1 MGTALKETIRP
12 RVIISQQQDS
22 ITNQQRQDLAIN
34 QQRKGLAVNQQRQG
48 LAINQQQGL
57 ETNQQRQGLVINHPT
72 INQQQGLVINQQR
85 KGLAINQQRQGL
97 AINPPTINQQQG
109 LAINHLTIILQHQDS
124 VTKQQ
129 ITKQKQ
135 QGSATNQTTFK
146 NKDLMHRG
154 IQQLRDLAI
163 NLREMMNQLD
173 PQNLKVTNK
182 MGFNQISSKAS
193 VNSHCWDKKKKKI
206 PSNQINPRTC
216 LVIQTLKIH

>member
-1 MGTALKETIRP
+1 MGTALKETIRL

>member
-1 MGTALKETIRP
+1 M
-12 RVIISQQQDS
+12 
-22 ITNQQRQDLAIN
+22 
-34 QQRKGLAVNQQRQG
+34 
-48 LAINQQQGL
+48 
-57 ETNQQRQGLVINHPT
+57 
-72 INQQQGLVINQQR
+72 
-85 KGLAINQQRQGL
+85 

-109 LAINHLTIILQHQDS
+109 SAINHLTIIRQHQDS

-154 IQQLRDLAI
+154 IQQLQDLAI
-163 NLREMMNQLD
+163 NFREMMNQPD

-182 MGFNQISSKAS
+182 MGFNQISSRAP